1 MQAPRLRLRF
11 VTGVNLTARTYG
23 SGTYGEGTYGESAT
37 DPLAAI
43 RYWLIPLPAG
53 FPTSPSWLYRV
64 DDSGGTFQAQVMSDA
79 GPLDLAAVDL
89 ARLVLTPIDGRDLT
103 AQLAFGLD
111 LQDSGIVERIWQ
123 PGDLA
128 GAGTYRATVIFT
140 FASGRQL
147 TVPGDDGLRFV
158 VTP

>member
-23 SGTYGEGTYGESAT
+23 SGTYGEGTYGESAS

-53 FPTSPSWLYRV
+53 YPTGPAWLYRIL
-64 DDSGGTFQAQVMSDA
+64 DSGSSFQAQAMSDA
-79 GPLDLAAVDL
+79 GPLDLAAVDV
-89 ARLVLTPIDGRDLT
+89 ARLVLTPIDGRGVA
-103 AQLAFGLD
+103 AQLVFVLD
-111 LQDSGIVERIWQ
+111 LAERGVVERIWQ
-123 PGDLA
+123 PNDLA
-128 GAGTYRATVIFT
+128 GAGTYRATVVFT

-147 TVPGDDGLRFV
+147 TVPGDDNLRFV